1 MKTLALFV
9 STIMITQFSAA
20 QLPDFTLGLHDGGPA
35 FDQGNGIASDK
46 MGSIITTGSFVDSA
60 TIGDSAFTSLGGPDG
75 FLAKYD
81 SDGGFLWA
89 KQLGSSGSVLPNGVT
104 TDGFDNIIVVGDFRE
119 TIDLGDTTLTSAGDF
134 DVFLAKYDKEGTL
147 LWARRMGG
155 TAGGDNGLEVA
166 ADDAGNVAVT
176 GLYWISAAFGDTTLT
191 SVGLSEDIF
200 VAKYTASGQFLWA
213 ASAGGPGF
221 VDEGHSVAIHTD
233 GSVIISGRFNQPE
246 ATFGD
251 TTVTGR
257 GGFIAKY
264 DSDGRFVWVR
274 PAVSTGVRATITDIG
289 IGDDGS
295 VYGVGYFPDT
305 VVIGSTTLVS
315 GGGNDT
321 FVLRLDEDGAL
332 LYVNQISGSDPV
344 FGLTLSM
351 GASSEFFTV
360 AGYFSGTIEFGDTS
374 LSLLSS
380 QTGGFMAAY
389 TLGGFVSW
397 AVRASEQAGFNVI
410 RDSDSQGNGALLFV
424 GVFRSNMA
432 FRDTTFFTR
441 GVEDVF
447 VSRLNTDGTV
457 GVETTSQI
465 PEAYSLSQN
474 YPNPFNPST
483 TIEFSL
489 PATAIVSVKVFNTLG
504 EEVAVLVSQELS
516 AGSYRYQWDAALQ
529 SSGVYFYQI
538 RAGSFK
544 ATKRMVLVK

>member
-1 MKTLALFV
+1 MVIA
-9 STIMITQFSAA
+9 QFAAA

-35 FDQGNGIASDK
+35 IDQGNGLTSDNT
-46 MGSIITTGSFVDSA
+46 GSIITTGTFVDSA
-60 TIGDSAFTSLGGPDG
+60 IIGDSSFTSLGGPDG
-75 FLAKYD
+75 FLVKRD
-81 SDGGFLWA
+81 QNGTFLWA
-89 KQLGSSGSVLPNGVT
+89 KHLGSTGSVLPNGVT
-104 TDGFDNIIVVGDFRE
+104 TDESDNIIVTGGFRQ
-119 TIDLGDTTLTSAGDF
+119 TLDLGDTTLTSVGDF
-134 DVFLAKYDKEGTL
+134 DVFLTKYDKNGTL

-155 TAGGDNGLEVA
+155 VAGGDEAYEVA
-166 ADDAGNVAVT
+166 TDAMGSIALT
-176 GLYWISAAFGDTTLT
+176 GYYFISASFGDTTLT
-191 SVGLSEDIF
+191 SVALSEDIF
-200 VAKYTASGQFLWA
+200 VATYSSSGQFMWA
-213 ASAGGPGF
+213 ASVGGPGLI
-221 VDEGHSVAIHTD
+221 DEGHSVAIHTD
-233 GSVIISGRFNQPE
+233 GSVFISGRFNLPS

-264 DSDGRFVWVR
+264 NTNGQFLWVR
-274 PAVSTGVRATITDIG
+274 PAVSTGVRATITDIA
-289 IGDDGS
+289 IGDDGN

-305 VVIGSTTLVS
+305 VRIGGTTLVS
-315 GGGNDT
+315 QGGNDA
-321 FVLRLDEDGAL
+321 FVLRLDEDGTL
-332 LYVNQISGSDPV
+332 LYVNQITGTDPV
-344 FGLTLSM
+344 FGLTLTL

-360 AGYFSGTIEFGDTS
+360 AGYFSGTIEIGDTS

-380 QTGGFMAAY
+380 QAGGFMAAY

-397 AVRASEQAGFNVI
+397 AVRASEEAGFNVI

-432 FRDTTFFTR
+432 FGDTTFFTR